1 VNRAGILAGVTGVA
15 VALAAAATAA
25 SAGSPTIVEA
35 NPGAFPNRAYVLT
48 MPKRQQV
55 TASQVEVTENGKP
68 VKSVTVTP
76 AGAAVDGFATILVID
91 ASNSMKGAPIVDA
104 MAAGRAFAAK
114 KPPNAQVGVIV
125 VNNTATLRVS
135 PTRNTAAVT
144 AALAKPPALAE
155 GTRLYDALEAARIQL
170 VPDRSSCSPTETT
183 SGAGRPRTQSSVA

>member
-1 VNRAGILAGVTGVA
+1 MTRAGIVAGVTGVA
-15 VALAAAATAA
+15 AVLATAATAA
-25 SAGSPTIVEA
+25 SGGSPTIIEA

-48 MPKRQQV
+48 MPKRQQI

-76 AGAAVDGFATILVID
+76 AGAAVDGFATIMVID

-125 VNNTATLRVS
+125 VNDTVTLRVA
-135 PTRNTAAVT
+135 PTRNAAAVK
-144 AALAKPPALAE
+144 AALAKPPALSE
-155 GTRLYDALEAARIQL
+155 GTHIYDALEVARHSTPCHGRSCRI
-170 VPDRSSCSPTETT
+170 DRR
-183 SGAGRPRTQSSVA
+183 ALRRRRRR